1 MIDIIIPAYN
11 SHDYIENAI
20 CSILMQTLKDKIN
33 IYIVDDCS
41 DRNYNEIVEKY
52 KDIINIKEIKT
63 TKNSGPGVA
72 RQLGIDKSKSE
83 FILFIDADDIFDNC
97 YSIER
102 LYNAII
108 ESNSNIISSY
118 FTEETDNGSIDHHD
132 NTIWLHGKIYRR
144 SFLKKNN
151 IRFNNTRA
159 NEDTGFNKLIY
170 FLTEVLYIPDYTYIW
185 KCNNKSLTRSTDY
198 NFYGLE
204 GFVYNIC
211 WAIEEGL
218 KRTADVN
225 KIANVVY
232 GTIVEMYYRYIY
244 YYEREEKSLLLE
256 WTKELKRYY
265 IKYYS
270 ILNDEEKRKI
280 IADITMSYINELETN
295 KLLNNELTLN
305 EFIDLI

>member
-1 MIDIIIPAYN
+1 MAHNQGY
-11 SHDYIENAI
+11 
-20 CSILMQTLKDKIN
+20 
-33 IYIVDDCS
+33 
-41 DRNYNEIVEKY
+41 
-52 KDIINIKEIKT
+52 
-63 TKNSGPGVA
+63 
-72 RQLGIDKSKSE
+72 LGE
-83 FILFIDADDIFDNC
+83 DDIRKIQ
-97 YSIER
+97 STV
-102 LYNAII
+102 
-108 ESNSNIISSY
+108 SSY

-218 KRTADVN
+218 KRTANVN